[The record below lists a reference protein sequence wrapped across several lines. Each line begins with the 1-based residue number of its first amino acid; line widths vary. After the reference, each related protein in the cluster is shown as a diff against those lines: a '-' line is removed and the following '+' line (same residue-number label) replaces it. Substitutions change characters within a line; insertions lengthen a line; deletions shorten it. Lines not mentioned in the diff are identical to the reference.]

1 MATMNISL
9 PDELKAIVEAA
20 VSDGRYST
28 VSDYMRDLIRT
39 DEKKRRAIAQI
50 QAALDEGEAS
60 GYMPFDP
67 DELYQ
72 DLIKTIPPDAA

>member
-9 PDELKAIVEAA
+9 PDELKAFAEAA

-60 GYMPFDP
+60 GYTAINS

-72 DLIKTIPPDAA
+72 DLIRTIPADAA

>member
-72 DLIKTIPPDAA
+72 DLIKAIPPDAA

>member
-9 PDELKAIVEAA
+9 PNELKLFAEAA
-20 VSDGRYST
+20 VAEGRYST

-39 DEKKRRAIAQI
+39 DEKRRRAIAQI

-67 DELYQ
+67 DQLYQ
-72 DLIKTIPPDAA
+72 YLIKAIPADAA